1 MSSSSYRS
9 NKKFNYSSS
18 SPFDEALSKPLI
30 NDSKSQQKLS
40 AQLNQTTN
48 HAKNGNHPTDMI
60 KPGQY
65 PSAVYSNKLSN
76 IGNLPK
82 RYAPPPPP
90 PSRAFHVSHDDE
102 EQPLHPQ
109 TTAGNTSESFL
120 LFDQQQQQE
129 EEDLQRK
136 SLLRQMDR
144 ALLQERH
151 MESQTITNQMRQIL
165 EINRDLSFLV
175 SQQQESIDIIEE
187 NALETHDNAERGKS
201 YLEQANRIMQK
212 TMRGEGFMR
221 VFFWVLAVGGLLIAL
236 VLFLESL

>member
-1 MSSSSYRS
+1 MRLSRSLLLTMVSSSS
-9 NKKFNYSSS
+9 NN
-18 SPFDEALSKPLI
+18 
-30 NDSKSQQKLS
+30 SQQQK
-40 AQLNQTTN
+40 QQQ
-48 HAKNGNHPTDMI
+48 PTQNDPSTDI
-60 KPGQY
+60 RKTGSY

-76 IGNLPK
+76 IGNLPPK

-90 PSRAFHVSHDDE
+90 PNRAFHHTSQDE
-102 EQPLHPQ
+102 EGGATLG
-109 TTAGNTSESFL
+109 GNNFESIYL
-120 LFDQQQQQE
+120 LEDQQQQQQQQQE
-129 EEDLQRK
+129 TLM
-136 SLLRQMDR
+136 SRQMDH

-201 YLEQANRIMQK
+201 YLEQANRIMRR

-221 VFFWVLAVGGLLIAL
+221 VFFWVLAMGGLLIAL
-236 VLFLESL
+236 VLFLEAL